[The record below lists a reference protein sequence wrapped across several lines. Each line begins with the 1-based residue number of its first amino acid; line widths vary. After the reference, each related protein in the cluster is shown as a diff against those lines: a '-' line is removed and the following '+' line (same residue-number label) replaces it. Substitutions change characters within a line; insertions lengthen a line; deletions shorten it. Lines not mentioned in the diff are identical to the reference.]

1 MWHDN
6 IQSLYLSVDQISYP
20 NDLRFKRSIKKCT
33 LTRMPILIT
42 TSKLFDTDRIVWNK
56 NNQKYEKRN
65 MIFLWNKK
73 ILNVR
78 FQDYFFRSD
87 HFLTAVILLYS
98 INILESVVLLI
109 STLRFGQGNLKMSR
123 GVSSLPDISVGLIF
137 KFLKD

>member
-6 IQSLYLSVDQISYP
+6 NIQSLHLLVGQISYP
-20 NDLRFKRSIKKCT
+20 NDLRFKGSIKKCT
-33 LTRMPILIT
+33 LTRVPILIT

-65 MIFLWNKK
+65 MTFLWNKK

-78 FQDYFFRSD
+78 FKDYFFRSD
-87 HFLTAVILLYS
+87 HFLTAVYS
-98 INILESVVLLI
+98 CISILESVVLLI
-109 STLRFGQGNLKMSR
+109 SILRFGQGNLKMSR
-123 GVSSLPDISVGLIF
+123 GVSSLPDIFVRLNF